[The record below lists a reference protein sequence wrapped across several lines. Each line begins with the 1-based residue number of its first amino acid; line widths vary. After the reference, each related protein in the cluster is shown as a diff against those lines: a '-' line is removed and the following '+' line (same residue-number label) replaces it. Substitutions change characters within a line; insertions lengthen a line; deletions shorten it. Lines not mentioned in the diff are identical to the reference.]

1 MQLFLGEPGGKMI
14 TLDSKFR
21 QYPLKYVSQ
30 TLLTIISV
38 FVILLFIDAISEA
51 VVVASFGASTFIIFA
66 MPNLRASSARYVLGG
81 NAIGLLVAFG
91 VHVLDLQTKHTHIQW
106 SDNISFAFMG
116 SLAIG
121 LTMFAMVIT
130 DSEHPPAAGLA
141 LGLTLDGFSVRTAT
155 ITILGIIIV
164 FSVKE
169 LLKKHLLDLV

>member
-1 MQLFLGEPGGKMI
+1 MI

-21 QYPLKYVSQ
+21 QYPLKYVFQ

-38 FVILLFIDAISEA
+38 FVILLLIDAISEA
-51 VVVASFGASTFIIFA
+51 VVVASFGASTFIVFT

-81 NAIGLLVAFG
+81 NTIGLLVALA
-91 VHVLDLQTKHTHIQW
+91 VHAVDLLTKHTNIQW

-121 LTMFAMVIT
+121 LAMFAMVIT
-130 DSEHPPAAGLA
+130 DTEHPPAAGLA

-169 LLKKHLLDLV
+169 FLKKYLLDLV